1 VFFQDTV
8 NGKFRTNDL
17 TKITVDALPLLGD
30 QRGVIAF
37 FVEFQGFLE
46 DLIGAEFNAKAT
58 AFAAVFYNM
67 KFPDWNGMGSG
78 IQRQSPEFHPS
89 LLYMLHKNINYTS
102 KYENVSI
109 RN

>member
-17 TKITVDALPLLGD
+17 TKITIDALPLLGD

-46 DLIGAEFNAKAT
+46 NLIRAKFDAKTT

-67 KFPDWNGMGSG
+67 KFPDRNGMGTG
-78 IQRQSPEFHPS
+78 IKRQSPEFHPL
-89 LLYMLHKNINYTS
+89 LLYLLHKNLFFTLLEGYL
-102 KYENVSI
+102 SI
-109 RN
+109 